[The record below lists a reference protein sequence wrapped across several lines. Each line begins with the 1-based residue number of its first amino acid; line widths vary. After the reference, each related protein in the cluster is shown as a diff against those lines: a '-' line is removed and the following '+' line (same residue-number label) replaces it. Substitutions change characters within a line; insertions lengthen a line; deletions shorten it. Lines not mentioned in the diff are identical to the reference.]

1 MILLDTHVLHWYELG
16 VPGLGPET
24 GALLDVAWQRS
35 EIAVSAVS
43 FWELA
48 LHVML
53 RRIELNRS
61 VGAWRAELLVAGLH
75 EPPLDG
81 AVAIAAVE
89 LQDLHKDPAD
99 RFIAATALAYDATLI
114 TADRKLLA
122 WQAPVVRIDARR

>member
-16 VPGLGPET
+16 VPGLGT
-24 GALLDVAWQRS
+24 QTIAALDAAWQRG
-35 EIAVSAVS
+35 EIVVSAVS

-53 RRIELNRS
+53 RRIELDRPIA
-61 VGAWRAELLVAGLH
+61 VWRRELLAAGLR
-75 EPPLDG
+75 ELPLDG
-81 AVAIAAVE
+81 AIAIASVD
-89 LQDLHKDPAD
+89 LRNLHKDPAD
-99 RFIAATALAYDATLI
+99 RFIAATALAWDATLV

>member
-16 VPGLGPET
+16 VPGLGT
-24 GALLDVAWQRS
+24 QTIAALDAAWQRG
-35 EIAVSAVS
+35 EIVVSAVS

-53 RRIELNRS
+53 RRIELDRPIA
-61 VGAWRAELLVAGLH
+61 VWRRELLAAGLR
-75 EPPLDG
+75 ELPLDG
-81 AVAIAAVE
+81 AIAIASV
-89 LQDLHKDPAD
+89 DLRNLHEDPAD
-99 RFIAATALAYDATLI
+99 RFIAATALAWDATLV

>member
-16 VPGLGPET
+16 VPELGT
-24 GALLDVAWQRS
+24 QTIAALDAAWQRG
-35 EIAVSAVS
+35 EIVVSAAS

-53 RRIELNRS
+53 RRIELDRPIA
-61 VGAWRAELLVAGLH
+61 VWRRELLAAGLR
-75 EPPLDG
+75 ELPLDG
-81 AVAIAAVE
+81 AIAIASVD
-89 LQDLHKDPAD
+89 LRNLHKDPAD
-99 RFIAATALAYDATLI
+99 RFIAATALAWDATLV

>member
-16 VPGLGPET
+16 VPGLGT
-24 GALLDVAWQRS
+24 QTIAALDAAWQRG
-35 EIAVSAVS
+35 EIVVSAVS

-53 RRIELNRS
+53 RRIELDRPIA
-61 VGAWRAELLVAGLH
+61 VWRRELLAAGLR
-75 EPPLDG
+75 ELPLDG
-81 AVAIAAVE
+81 AIAIASVN
-89 LQDLHKDPAD
+89 LRNLHKDPAD
-99 RFIAATALAYDATLI
+99 RFIAATALAWDATLV

>member
-16 VPGLGPET
+16 VPELGT
-24 GALLDVAWQRS
+24 QTIAALDAAWQRG
-35 EIAVSAVS
+35 EIVVSAVS

-53 RRIELNRS
+53 RRIELDRPIA
-61 VGAWRAELLVAGLH
+61 VWRRELLAAGLR
-75 EPPLDG
+75 ELPLDG
-81 AVAIAAVE
+81 AIAIASVD
-89 LQDLHKDPAD
+89 LRNLHKDPAD
-99 RFIAATALAYDATLI
+99 RFIAATALAWDATLV